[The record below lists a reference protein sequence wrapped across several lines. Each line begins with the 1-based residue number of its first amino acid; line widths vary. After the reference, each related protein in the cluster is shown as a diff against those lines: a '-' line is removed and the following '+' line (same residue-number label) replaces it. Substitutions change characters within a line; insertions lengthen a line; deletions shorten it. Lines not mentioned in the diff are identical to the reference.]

1 MGRGQ
6 AVAYDYYAQTSYDA
20 EYWQQEAARVVEQ
33 ERLRLQHEMQARL
46 DQVGAEIELLESYNR
61 RQVGGLRW
69 KVFFMFL
76 LAAAIAGA
84 AGWMFVK
91 KIRPKVNNLQAML
104 SAQQVETD
112 RLSAQLRDQTDKAR
126 AMEEKYVAARAE
138 LDRGKKPE
146 APKAAVAP
154 AAEAPKPAAPPVA
167 QAPKPTPAP
176 PPPAVKPAR
185 PAPPAAPPP
194 PKKACNC
201 APGDPMCACL

>member
-20 EYWQQEAARVVEQ
+20 EYWQQEAARVVEG
-33 ERLRLQHEMQARL
+33 ERLRLQAEMQARL

-84 AGWMFVK
+84 AAWMFVK
-91 KIRPKVNNLQAML
+91 QIRPRVNLLQSML

-112 RLSAQLRDQTDKAR
+112 RLNGQLREQTEKSR
-126 AMEEKYVAARAE
+126 AMEEKYLAARAE
-138 LDRGKKPE
+138 LDKGKKPVE
-146 APKAAVAP
+146 APKAAPVA
-154 AAEAPKPAAPPVA
+154 ETPKAPVA
-167 QAPKPTPAP
+167 QAPKPAPAP
-176 PPPAVKPAR
+176 QTAKPVR
-185 PAPPAAPPP
+185 PTPPAAPPP

-201 APGDPMCACL
+201 AAGDPMCACL